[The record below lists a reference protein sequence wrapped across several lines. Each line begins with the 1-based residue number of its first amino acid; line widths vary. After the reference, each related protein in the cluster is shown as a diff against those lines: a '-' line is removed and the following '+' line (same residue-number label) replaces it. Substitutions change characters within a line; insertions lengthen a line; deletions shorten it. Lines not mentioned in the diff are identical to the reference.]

1 MNRKLSLAT
10 LFLIIM
16 LLLAACG
23 GNNNTNNSSS
33 SNNTSTGQSSSNQ
46 SSDNQS
52 SAKSEV
58 KLTFLNSKSE
68 IQTQLEEA
76 VKVYQN
82 ETGVEIE
89 IISVGNGQS
98 PFEKASQ
105 LYAAGNPATILML
118 DPADVPSF
126 DGRILDLSGEKW
138 VADAVENSTTVVDG
152 KVLDFPLAVEGFA
165 FIYNQ
170 AVLDEAVGGTFDPA
184 SITTR
189 DDLKALFEKI
199 VAIGKQ
205 PIHISPMDW
214 SLGAHFLNGLYANQ
228 SADMNEVVAFIDQL
242 KAGSADLANNE
253 VFNGLID
260 TFDLMMEYNNAK
272 DQPLAAIYEQGPE
285 DIASGEVGL
294 WFMGNWAWPNIKEFN
309 AEGQFGFLPVPISNN
324 PDDYGNTQI
333 ATSITKRLVIDAEKS
348 TAEQQ
353 EAAKQFLNW
362 IVYEP
367 SGQNF
372 LINEAN
378 IVPAFNGMEL
388 QPQDPLAQSIQSYM
402 ASGKTTVGLNILPAD
417 HWSNVG
423 ASMQKYLTKVAD
435 RSTLASEIEAYW
447 KNVK

>member
-1 MNRKLSLAT
+1 ML
-10 LFLIIM
+10 LILM

-23 GNNNTNNSSS
+23 GNNNSKDS
-33 SNNTSTGQSSSNQ
+33 SNGSNSTAGQSNANGSGT
-46 SSDNQS
+46 
-52 SAKSEV
+52 KSEV

-76 VKVYQN
+76 VKVYQA

-89 IISVGNGQS
+89 IISTGNGQS

-126 DGRILDLSGEKW
+126 EDRIIDLSNEKW
-138 VADAVENSTTVVDG
+138 VADAVENSTTVVNG
-152 KVLDFPLAVEGFA
+152 KVLDFPLAVEGFS

-170 AVLDEAVGGTFDPA
+170 EVLDEAVGGTFDPA
-184 SITTR
+184 TITTR
-189 DDLKALFEKI
+189 DELKALFEKI

-228 SADMNEVVAFIDQL
+228 SADMNEVVGFIDQL
-242 KAGSADLANNE
+242 KAGSADLANNT

-260 TFDLMMEYNNAK
+260 TFDLMMEYNNVK
-272 DQPLAAIYEQGPE
+272 DQPLAAVYEQGPE

-294 WFMGNWAWPNIKEFN
+294 WFMGNWAWPNIKDFN

-333 ATSITKRLVIDAEKS
+333 ATSITKRLVIDGEKS
-348 TAEQQ
+348 SAEQQ

-402 ASGKTTVGLNILPAD
+402 ANGKTTVGLNILPAD

-423 ASMQKYLTKVAD
+423 ASMQKYLAKSGD
-435 RSTLASEIEAYW
+435 RATLAKEIEDYW
-447 KNVK
+447 KKVK

>member
-1 MNRKLSLAT
+1 MNRKLSLVS
-10 LFLIIM
+10 LLLILM

-23 GNNNTNNSSS
+23 GNNNTKDS
-33 SNNTSTGQSSSNQ
+33 SNGSNSTAGQSNSNG
-46 SSDNQS
+46 S
-52 SAKSEV
+52 SAKSDV

-68 IQTQLEEA
+68 IQTQLEDA
-76 VKVYQN
+76 VKVYQA

-89 IISVGNGQS
+89 IISTGNGQS

-126 DGRILDLSGEKW
+126 EERILDLSNEKW
-138 VADAVENSTTVVDG
+138 VADAVENSTTVVNG
-152 KVLDFPLAVEGFA
+152 KVLDFPLAVEGFS

-170 AVLDEAVGGTFDPA
+170 EVLDEAVGGTFDPA
-184 SITTR
+184 TITTR
-189 DDLKALFEKI
+189 DELKALFEKI

-228 SADMNEVVAFIDQL
+228 STDMNEVVGFIDQL
-242 KAGSADLANNE
+242 KAGSADLANDT

-260 TFDLMMEYNNAK
+260 TFDLMMEYNNVK
-272 DQPLAAIYEQGPE
+272 DQPLAAVYEQGPE

-309 AEGQFGFLPVPISNN
+309 EEGQFGFLPVPISNN

-348 TAEQQ
+348 SAEQQ

-402 ASGKTTVGLNILPAD
+402 ANGKTTVGLNILPAD

-423 ASMQKYLTKVAD
+423 ASMQKYLAKSGD
-435 RSTLASEIEAYW
+435 RANLAKEIEDYW
-447 KNVK
+447 KKVK